1 MINIYIHVL
10 LTNNV
15 QVQSSLQS
23 SGKGMSWITLSWEGR
38 GLAEDEAGGKETG
51 LTVGEEPLG
60 L

>member
-1 MINIYIHVL
+1 M
-10 LTNNV
+10 
-15 QVQSSLQS
+15 QVQGSLQS

-38 GLAEDEAGGKETG
+38 GLAEDEAEGKETG